1 MQVVLQKHPSRES
14 GRVKI
19 FAACALPLPT
29 ASIVKS
35 PRSKK
40 GYGQRA
46 FKSSAIA
53 VGPGKYGWEQPKQR
67 CMPGQR
73 ITHSEP
79 QQAPLVIWS
88 TFDNILANAGQDNVD
103 MVAIADIKRPLQGT
117 RSNGAHNTAHR
128 LCANDLFPASLD
140 SVIQKMSFGRCKPE
154 AEGAACRC

>member
-1 MQVVLQKHPSRES
+1 MQRVLHYHPSRES

-19 FAACALPLPT
+19 SAACACPLPT

-35 PRSKK
+35 PRSKR
-40 GYGQRA
+40 GYEQRT
-46 FKSSAIA
+46 FKSYATA
-53 VGPGKYGWEQPKQR
+53 VGPEKYGWEQPKQR
-67 CMPGQR
+67 CMPGQSS
-73 ITHSEP
+73 THSEP
-79 QQAPLVIWS
+79 QQAPLAIWN

-140 SVIQKMSFGRCKPE
+140 SVIQKMSFGRRKPE